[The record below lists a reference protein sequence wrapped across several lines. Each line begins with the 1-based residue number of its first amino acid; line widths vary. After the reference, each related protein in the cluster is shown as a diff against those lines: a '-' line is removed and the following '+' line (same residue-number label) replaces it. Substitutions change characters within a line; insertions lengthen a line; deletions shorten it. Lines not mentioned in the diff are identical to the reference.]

1 MLAVNDAAVSQN
13 LDGDVTKRWRNA
25 CSHALLRDLILPLKL
40 LALPFLEEHE
50 IYNSII
56 QTYSCGKI
64 SNYPAEIALDTAS

>member
-40 LALPFLEEHE
+40 PALPFLEEHE
-50 IYNSII
+50 IKNSTI
-56 QTYSCGKI
+56 
-64 SNYPAEIALDTAS
+64 